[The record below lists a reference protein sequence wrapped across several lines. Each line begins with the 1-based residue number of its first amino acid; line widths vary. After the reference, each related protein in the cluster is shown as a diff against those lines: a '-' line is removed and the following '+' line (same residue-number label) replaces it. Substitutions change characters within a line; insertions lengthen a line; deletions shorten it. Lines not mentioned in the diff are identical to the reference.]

1 MLQKNEDQIIG
12 DQATFDKF
20 EKEIEISVS
29 LNLGLA
35 YLKVKEYQLSV
46 KYCTNVLNKDPDN
59 DKAYYRRGVA
69 NMGRGDIKNA
79 KIDLTRAHEL
89 TGKNDPSVIGA
100 IKKLKERI
108 ERNKEKEKEISKK
121 MITSA
126 TIYDDIKTTTTLSPS
141 NAQQYDWNA
150 QVSTDELMAADI
162 TSAPTR
168 QNRESKCA
176 SFFKNF
182 CKRFTRTE
190 EVAAESIG
198 KKFE

>member
-1 MLQKNEDQIIG
+1 M
-12 DQATFDKF
+12 
-20 EKEIEISVS
+20 S

-126 TIYDDIKTTTTLSPS
+126 TIYDDIKTTTTTLSPS
-141 NAQQYDWNA
+141 ND
-150 QVSTDELMAADI
+150 
-162 TSAPTR
+162 
-168 QNRESKCA
+168 
-176 SFFKNF
+176 
-182 CKRFTRTE
+182 
-190 EVAAESIG
+190 
-198 KKFE
+198 